1 MFSSLISKNHIA
13 KIKSA
18 IQTELLKRGFL
29 TPINIVLNE
38 KHKLLEIHSESFQT
52 VPVIFKSIKI
62 NNFGGSIIVR
72 DVMVNDTLPKYVS
85 LDNEIEVETEQ
96 ELQIWIPVHVS
107 YKHFDGGQNGC
118 SLFNFTCKI
127 KAKDKDRIYSI
138 SIN

>member
-13 KIKSA
+13 KIKSS
-18 IQTELLKRGFL
+18 IQTELLKRGFF
-29 TPINIVLNE
+29 TPISLSYNDKYNHLVISSE
-38 KHKLLEIHSESFQT
+38 KFQT
-52 VPVIFKSIKI
+52 VPVIFKSIQI
-62 NNFGGSIIVR
+62 DNFGGSIKVL
-72 DVMVNDTLPKYVS
+72 DVVIPNQPLNVIAEYNS
-85 LDNEIEVETEQ
+85 REVETEQ

>member
-1 MFSSLISKNHIA
+1 MFSSLISENHMD

-29 TPINIVLNE
+29 TPINIVFNE
-38 KHKLLEIHSESFQT
+38 KRKLLEIHSESFQT

-62 NNFGGSIIVR
+62 DNFGGSIII
-72 DVMVNDTLPKYVS
+72 DNTLPKYVS
-85 LDNEIEVETEQ
+85 SNNEIEVETEQ
-96 ELQIWIPVHVS
+96 ELQIWIPIHVS